1 MRPYVEERQNQLEL
15 DLVAAKAA
23 LQLAECGPQPMGGLV
38 SESGV
43 DEDVED
49 VDEDGEPV
57 VRRAAKK
64 AKRNRSSMLTINDLQ
79 KAHDGLSVPHFYQC
93 LHPPACGLRVSHR
106 RRGRAHVGVVYWAWL
121 TCALQ
126 PSLVAFLCLWQLE
139 GTLSMETVGKMV
151 VCSARLAMAGP
162 PRRDGGTAPKSG

>member
-1 MRPYVEERQNQLEL
+1 MFKRDRASLEL
-15 DLVAAKAA
+15 DLGAAKAA

-64 AKRNRSSMLTINDLQ
+64 AKKGRCSMLTLNDLQ
-79 KAHDGLSVPHFYQC
+79 KVHDGLSAPHFYQC
-93 LHPPACGLRVSHR
+93 PAPTCLRFAGLPSSAGARAR
-106 RRGRAHVGVVYWAWL
+106 RRGLLGVADVCTSAFS
-121 TCALQ
+121 CGV
-126 PSLVAFLCLWQLE
+126 SLFVA
-139 GTLSMETVGKMV
+139 T
-151 VCSARLAMAGP
+151 
-162 PRRDGGTAPKSG
+162 